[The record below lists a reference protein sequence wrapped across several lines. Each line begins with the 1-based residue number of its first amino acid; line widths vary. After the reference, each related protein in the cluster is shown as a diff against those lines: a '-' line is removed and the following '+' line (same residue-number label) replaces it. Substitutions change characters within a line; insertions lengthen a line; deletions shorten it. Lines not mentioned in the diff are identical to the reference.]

1 MGKIGDLFV
10 RLGLKSDDYKKGM
23 NEAKKETQ
31 GFNNTLGKMKAGAIA
46 VWAAVGAGVMKLSS
60 DVIRATNAMS
70 DAFDQMTSS
79 WKASY
84 QNALAEIS
92 AKSSK
97 GGWLK
102 FFNLSNPKA
111 AQQLGANAKAAG
123 EAAAEAT
130 KAFDAEF
137 ELVNSVRLQ
146 RQAVQKELNELY
158 IAMRDTT
165 LSGADRQAAAAKYK
179 AILQPIAD
187 AEVRVYGDM
196 LQAAITQW
204 QTGVDLDRMYSV
216 DEMTEFFTK
225 IGTEY
230 DKMAAKFPELM
241 RVYETRKSDTQN
253 QPIFDLIAAF
263 QQASNQMSN
272 VDKEMS
278 RTTNSI
284 KANIQRSLEGIAD
297 AVKQYGQEDVK
308 LELDID
314 IEVDEVDMELADAM
328 LQELITNL
336 QNKQAEIAALNQ
348 MIEDSF
354 IQSFSG
360 AVQAITDAAMGVEG
374 AGFEQVMAALMQ
386 PLANTMRQMG
396 EMFIAQGLAVVA
408 FKDSLKN
415 PYAAIAAGAALIAV
429 SSMVS
434 SGLAKLTAN
443 PAGGTTGSTTASAA
457 GSSMGSSI
465 ETYQQEITVH
475 VVGTLSGSDIVLSG
489 EKTLNKWSR

>member
-10 RLGLKSDDYKKGM
+10 RLGLKSDDYKKGI
-23 NEAKKETQ
+23 NEAKKDTQ
-31 GFNNTLGKMKAGAIA
+31 GFGNTLGKMKAGAIA
-46 VWAAVGAGVMKLSS
+46 VWAAVGAGVTKLSG

-84 QNALAEIS
+84 QNALAEVS
-92 AKSSK
+92 SKSKK

-102 FFNLSNPKA
+102 FFNLSDPKA

-123 EAAAEAT
+123 DAAAEAT
-130 KAFDAEF
+130 KVFDQEF

-146 RQAVQKELNELY
+146 RQAVQQELNELY

-165 LSGADRQAAAAKYK
+165 LSGTDRMAAAAKYK
-179 AILQPIAD
+179 EILQPIAD

-196 LQAAITQW
+196 LDAAINQW
-204 QTGVDLDRMYSV
+204 QTGVELDRTYSTA
-216 DEMTEFFTK
+216 EMTEFFTK

-230 DKMAAKFPELM
+230 DKMAAKFPDLM

-284 KANIQRSLEGIAD
+284 KASIQRSLEGIA
-297 AVKQYGQEDVK
+297 AEVAKYGQEDIK
-308 LELDID
+308 LDLSME
-314 IEVDEVDMELADAM
+314 IEVDEIDMSEVDASLEQFIAQIQEKQMEI
-328 LQELITNL
+328 QS
-336 QNKQAEIAALNQ
+336 LNE
-348 MIEDSF
+348 MIEGSF

-360 AVQAITDAAMGVEG
+360 AVQSITDAAMGIEG
-374 AGFEQVMAALMQ
+374 VGFEQVMAAVLQ
-386 PLANTMRQMG
+386 PIANTATQLG
-396 EMFIAQGLAVVA
+396 EMLIAEGLAIKA
-408 FKDSLKN
+408 FKESLKSLN
-415 PYAAIAAGAALIAV
+415 PYVAIAAGAALVVVGAAL
-429 SSMVS
+429 S
-434 SGLAKLTAN
+434 SGIKALGGGGA
-443 PAGGTTGSTTASAA
+443 AGATTASA
-457 GSSMGSSI
+457 GSSTPDRV
-465 ETYQQEITVH
+465 ETLEQDITVH
-475 VVGTLSGSDIVLSG
+475 VVGTISGSDIVLAG
-489 EKTLNKWSR
+489 DKTLNKWRR

>member
-10 RLGLKSDDYKKGM
+10 RLGLKSDDYKKGI
-23 NEAKKETQ
+23 NEAKKDTQ
-31 GFNNTLGKMKAGAIA
+31 GFGNTLGKMKAGAIA
-46 VWAAVGAGVMKLSS
+46 VWAAVGAGVTKLSG

-92 AKSSK
+92 SKSKK

-102 FFNLSNPKA
+102 FFNLSDPKA

-123 EAAAEAT
+123 DAAAEAT

-146 RQAVQKELNELY
+146 RQAVQQELNELY

-196 LQAAITQW
+196 LDAAINQW
-204 QTGVDLDRMYSV
+204 QTGVELDRTYSTA
-216 DEMTEFFTK
+216 EMTEFFTK

-230 DKMAAKFPELM
+230 DKMAAKFPDLM
-241 RVYETRKSDTQN
+241 RVYETRKSDAQN

-284 KANIQRSLEGIAD
+284 KASIQRSLEGIA
-297 AVKQYGQEDVK
+297 AEVAKYGQEDIK
-308 LELDID
+308 LDLSME
-314 IEVDEVDMELADAM
+314 IEVDEIDMSEVDASLEQFIAQIQEKQMEI
-328 LQELITNL
+328 QS
-336 QNKQAEIAALNQ
+336 LNE
-348 MIEDSF
+348 MIEGSF

-360 AVQAITDAAMGVEG
+360 AVQSITDAAMGIEG
-374 AGFEQVMAALMQ
+374 VGFEQVMAAVLQ
-386 PLANTMRQMG
+386 PIANTATQLG
-396 EMFIAQGLAVVA
+396 EMLIAEGLAIKA
-408 FKDSLKN
+408 FKESLKSLN
-415 PYAAIAAGAALIAV
+415 PYVAIAAGAALVVVGAAL
-429 SSMVS
+429 S
-434 SGLAKLTAN
+434 SGIKSLGGGGA
-443 PAGGTTGSTTASAA
+443 AGATTASA
-457 GSSMGSSI
+457 GSSTPDRVESL
-465 ETYQQEITVH
+465 EQDITVH
-475 VVGTLSGSDIVLSG
+475 VVGTISGSDIVLAG
-489 EKTLNKWSR
+489 DKTLNKWRR

>member
-10 RLGLKSDDYKKGM
+10 RLGLKSDDYKKGI
-23 NEAKKETQ
+23 NEAKKDTQ
-31 GFNNTLGKMKAGAIA
+31 GFGNTLGKMKAGAIA
-46 VWAAVGAGVMKLSS
+46 VWAAVGAGVTKLSG

-84 QNALAEIS
+84 QNVLAEIS
-92 AKSSK
+92 SKSKK

-102 FFNLSNPKA
+102 FFNLSDPKA

-123 EAAAEAT
+123 DAAAEAT

-146 RQAVQKELNELY
+146 RQAVQQELNELY

-179 AILQPIAD
+179 AILKPIAD
-187 AEVRVYGDM
+187 AEVAVYGNM

-204 QTGVDLDRMYSV
+204 QTGVELDRTYSV
-216 DEMTEFFTK
+216 DEMTEFFSK

-230 DKMAAKFPELM
+230 DKMQQKFPDLM
-241 RVYETRKSDTQN
+241 RVYETRKSDKQN
-253 QPIFDLIAAF
+253 QPIFDLISAY

-284 KANIQRSLEGIAD
+284 KASIQRSLEGIA
-297 AVKQYGQEDVK
+297 AEVAKYGQEDIK
-308 LELDID
+308 LDLSME
-314 IEVDEVDMELADAM
+314 IEVDEIDMSEVDASLEQFIAQIQEKQMEI
-328 LQELITNL
+328 QS
-336 QNKQAEIAALNQ
+336 LNE
-348 MIEDSF
+348 MIEGSF

-360 AVQAITDAAMGVEG
+360 AVQSITDAAMGIEG
-374 AGFEQVMAALMQ
+374 VGFEQVMAAVLQ
-386 PLANTMRQMG
+386 PIANTATQLG
-396 EMFIAQGLAVVA
+396 EMLIAEGLAIKA
-408 FKDSLKN
+408 FKESLKSLN
-415 PYAAIAAGAALIAV
+415 PYVAIAAGAALVVVGAAL
-429 SSMVS
+429 S
-434 SGLAKLTAN
+434 SGIKSLGGGGA
-443 PAGGTTGSTTASAA
+443 AGATTASA
-457 GSSMGSSI
+457 GSSTPDRVESL
-465 ETYQQEITVH
+465 EQDITVH
-475 VVGTLSGSDIVLSG
+475 VVGTISGSDIVLAG
-489 EKTLNKWSR
+489 DKTLNKWRR